1 MLRIIFKK
9 LQIILNYI
17 KNNTKKLKTVDH
29 LDQKLFQYKVIFFK
43 CIFL

>member
-17 KNNTKKLKTVDH
+17 KNNTKKLKTVD
-29 LDQKLFQYKVIFFK
+29 LNQKLFQYKVIFFK
-43 CIFL
+43 CVFL